1 MIGEYNVYNASLA
14 VSVAHLL
21 GIEREKIKEGIEKT
35 EVKGRLER
43 VFRNVYIDYAHTP
56 LATEVVLKAIREFES
71 GKRIIALF
79 GCGGQRDKTKR
90 AKIGRIVSL
99 LADVLIITSDNSR
112 GEDPLEII
120 KDILAGVDRQKM
132 HMIIPKRKDAI
143 EYACSILTENDVLI
157 LLGKGHENYEIDKSG
172 KHYFD
177 ERVILN
183 EVLGNDKHKAKVGE

>member
-1 MIGEYNVYNASLA
+1 MIGEYNVCNASLA

-56 LATEVVLKAIREFES
+56 LATEVVLKAIKENES

-120 KDILAGVDRQKM
+120 KDILVGVDRQKM